1 MNKIN
6 EMILPELVNDLGE
19 RNCGMLHFIFYIIGM
34 KDSDKRAS
42 SYISFSLRILSTNS

>member
-34 KDSDKRAS
+34 KDSDKRAG